1 MPPRRAPL
9 KCLLLGLSMPGG
21 YAPAPAM
28 PFAHRPDASFEL
40 GSAAGPAVAFRT
52 SGTASLPDPV
62 APFSGRTTMFAKP
75 LMAAALGCA
84 ALSFAAPALAGDCPQ
99 GKEIANSL
107 AGAPTMPSG
116 VTDDV
121 IGSIDLNK
129 EIMVD
134 GRLLRTRR
142 LVVQPGGIV
151 PMHSHNGR
159 PALIYT
165 VSGTIIEHRSSCA
178 VPIVHKAGDIARE
191 ADGIS
196 HWWKNEGKT
205 PVVLLSSDVFKPN

>member
-1 MPPRRAPL
+1 
-9 KCLLLGLSMPGG
+9 
-21 YAPAPAM
+21 
-28 PFAHRPDASFEL
+28 
-40 GSAAGPAVAFRT
+40 
-52 SGTASLPDPV
+52 
-62 APFSGRTTMFAKP
+62 MFTKP

-84 ALSFAAPALAGDCPQ
+84 AALTLTAPALAGDCPQ
-99 GKEIANSL
+99 GKEMVNPL
-107 AGAPTMPSG
+107 TGAPTAPVG
-116 VTDDV
+116 VTDTV

-151 PMHSHNGR
+151 PMHSHVGR

-165 VSGTIIEHRSSCA
+165 VSGTIVEHRSSCA
-178 VPIVHKAGDIARE
+178 APIVHKAGDIARE

-205 PVVLLSSDVFKPN
+205 PVVLLSSDVFKGN